1 MKGPLRDCVTFY
13 RLSKIHAKR
22 PLLQKMKFTTAPSIS
37 RRTMLKGIGATLC
50 LPMLEA
56 MRPLRAIGAEAAKS
70 PVRMA
75 VLYMANGVCPKA
87 WAPTGAGR
95 DFELSPI
102 LEPLAAHKSDILVL
116 RDMWNAASDTGDG
129 HYVKTAGF
137 LTGTTITRTTGSDL
151 RSGAVS
157 MDQLAAKRIGHL
169 TPLPSLE
176 LGVEPPATG
185 VDTNVGYTQLYG
197 AHISWSTPSTPLTK
211 EINPKSAFDRV
222 FRAKATGRAGDAAK
236 DRSVIDLVLE
246 DAKRLQQKLG
256 KQDQE
261 KLAEYLESVRSV
273 EQRID
278 FDAKRQLET
287 VKSDPLAEK
296 AVADLGARIDAY
308 SDPARV
314 SERRGNHTEHVRLML
329 DIMVHAFWSDS
340 TRISTFMF
348 GNAVSARNFSFLEGV
363 SGAHHQISHHQNEA
377 DKLAQYQRINQWHL
391 EQYAYMI
398 EKMKGIRE
406 GNGTLLDNSML
417 LLGAGMHD
425 GNAHDPHNL
434 PIVLAGRAGGTL
446 ATGRSVRYEKNT
458 PLTNLYVGML
468 NRMGTP
474 VEKIADSTGELA
486 GLNDAD
492 FKGVVEG

>member
-1 MKGPLRDCVTFY
+1 MKNQP
-13 RLSKIHAKR
+13 
-22 PLLQKMKFTTAPSIS
+22 IS
-37 RRTMLKGIGATLC
+37 RRTMLKAIGATLC
-50 LPMLEA
+50 LPMLDA
-56 MRPLRAIGAEAAKS
+56 MRVRAAMAAKS

-75 VLYMANGVCPKA
+75 VLYMANGVCPDA
-87 WAPTGAGR
+87 WAPKGAGR
-95 DFELSPI
+95 EFELSPI
-102 LEPLAAHKSDILVL
+102 LEPLAPHKDDILVL
-116 RDMWNAASDTGDG
+116 RELWNAASDTGDG
-129 HYVKTAGF
+129 HYVKTGGF

-211 EINPKSAFDRV
+211 EINPKAAFDRV
-222 FRAKATGRAGDAAK
+222 FRPHAAGRGAEATK

-261 KLAEYLESVRSV
+261 KLAEYLDSVRSV

-296 AVADLGARIDAY
+296 AIAELGARIDAY
-308 SDPARV
+308 GDPARV
-314 SERRGNHTEHVRLML
+314 SERKGDHTEHVRLML
-329 DIMVHAFWSDS
+329 DIMVLAFWSDS

-348 GNAVSARNFSFLEGV
+348 GNAVSSRNFSFLEGV
-363 SGAHHQISHHQNEA
+363 SGAHHEISHHQNGAEKLEA
-377 DKLAQYQRINQWHL
+377 YKRINQWHL
-391 EQYAYMI
+391 AQYAYMI
-398 EKMKGIRE
+398 GKMKGIRE
-406 GNGTLLDNSML
+406 GDGTLLDNSML

-434 PIVLAGRAGGTL
+434 PLVLAGRAGGTL
-446 ATGRSVRYEKNT
+446 ATGRALAYEKKT

-468 NRMGTP
+468 NRVGTP
-474 VEKIADSTGELA
+474 VEKFSDSTGELA
-486 GLNDAD
+486 GLAD
-492 FKGVVEG
+492 PGFNGAA

>member
-1 MKGPLRDCVTFY
+1 M
-13 RLSKIHAKR
+13 
-22 PLLQKMKFTTAPSIS
+22 TTHPIS
-37 RRTMLKGIGATLC
+37 RRTALKGLGATLC
-50 LPMLEA
+50 LPLLDA
-56 MRPLRAIGAEAAKS
+56 MRPLRAEVAKP

-75 VLYMANGVCPKA
+75 VLYMANGVCPGA
-87 WAPTGAGR
+87 WAPRGAGR

-102 LEPLAAHKSDILVL
+102 LEPLAPHRDDILVL
-116 RDMWNAASDTGDG
+116 RELWNAASDTGDG
-129 HYVKTAGF
+129 HYVKTGGF

-157 MDQLAAKRIGHL
+157 MDQVAAKRIGHL

-197 AHISWSTPSTPLTK
+197 AHISWSTPSTPLAK
-211 EINPKSAFDRV
+211 EINPKAAFDRV
-222 FRAKATGRAGDAAK
+222 FRANFGARGAASAN

-278 FDAKRQLET
+278 FDAKRQRET
-287 VKSDPLAEK
+287 VHSDPLAEK
-296 AVADLGARIDAY
+296 AIAELGARIDAY

-314 SERRGNHTEHVRLML
+314 SERKGNHTEHVRLML
-329 DIMVHAFWSDS
+329 DIMVLAFWNDS

-348 GNAVSARNFSFLEGV
+348 GNAVSSRNFSFLEGV
-363 SGAHHQISHHQNEA
+363 SGAHHEISHHQNGAEKLEA
-377 DKLAQYQRINQWHL
+377 YKRINRWHL
-391 EQYAYMI
+391 AQYAYMI

-406 GNGTLLDNSML
+406 GEGTLLDNSML
-417 LLGAGMHD
+417 LFGAGMHD
-425 GNAHDPHNL
+425 GNAHNPHNL
-434 PIVLAGRAGGTL
+434 PIVLAGRGGGTL
-446 ATGRSVRYEKNT
+446 ATGRALAYEKNT

-474 VEKIADSTGELA
+474 VEKFSDSSGELA
-486 GLNDAD
+486 GLGDAE
-492 FKGVVEG
+492 FKGVIAG

>member
-1 MKGPLRDCVTFY
+1 MTSHP
-13 RLSKIHAKR
+13 
-22 PLLQKMKFTTAPSIS
+22 IS
-37 RRTMLKGIGATLC
+37 RRTALKGLGATLC
-50 LPMLEA
+50 LPMLDA
-56 MRPLRAIGAEAAKS
+56 MRPLRAEVAKS

-75 VLYMANGVCPKA
+75 GLYMANGVCPGA
-87 WAPTGAGR
+87 WAPKGAGR

-102 LEPLAAHKSDILVL
+102 LDPLAPHKDDILVL
-116 RDMWNAASDTGDG
+116 RELWNAASDTGDG
-129 HYVKTAGF
+129 HYVKTGGF

-157 MDQLAAKRIGHL
+157 MDQVAAKRIGHL

-211 EINPKSAFDRV
+211 EINPKAAFDRV
-222 FRAKATGRAGDAAK
+222 FRANSGARGAAAAK

-278 FDAKRQLET
+278 FDAKRQRET
-287 VKSDPLAEK
+287 VRSDPLAEK
-296 AVADLGARIDAY
+296 AIAELGARIDAY

-314 SERRGNHTEHVRLML
+314 SERKGNHTEHVRLML
-329 DIMVHAFWSDS
+329 DIMVLAFWSDS

-348 GNAVSARNFSFLEGV
+348 GNAVSSRNFSFLEGV
-363 SGAHHQISHHQNEA
+363 SGAHHEISHHQNGAEKLEA
-377 DKLAQYQRINQWHL
+377 YKRINQWHL
-391 EQYAYMI
+391 TQYAYMI

-406 GNGTLLDNSML
+406 GEGTLLDNSML
-417 LLGAGMHD
+417 LFGAGMHD
-425 GNAHDPHNL
+425 GNAHNPHNL
-434 PIVLAGRAGGTL
+434 PIVLAGRGGGTL
-446 ATGRSVRYEKNT
+446 ATGRTVAYEKNT
-458 PLTNLYVGML
+458 PLTNLYLAML

-474 VEKIADSTGELA
+474 VEKFSDSSGELA
-486 GLNDAD
+486 GLGDAE
-492 FKGVVEG
+492 FKGVDIG